1 MTTEVPVA
9 RLRAFSY
16 DIFQAVVLSEVD
28 ATSVT
33 EAMIHAD
40 LRGHGSHGTTRIP
53 IYAERLKAGVV
64 KARPEIR
71 ITRRTPAFLQVD
83 GDNGPGP
90 VVSNAALDA
99 LLEAVKDTGIAAAAI
114 GHSNHNGPGSYYV
127 ERAVRA
133 GCIAVAM
140 TNAPPSM
147 AVFGGR
153 APALGTNPITFGVPV
168 EGEAPILL
176 DMATSV
182 VARGKIVEAAK
193 RGEAIPEGWALDA
206 EGRPTCDARAAEAGV
221 VLPMSGAKGSGLAI
235 MVEVLSGVLSGG
247 RFAHDLGNLYS
258 DFETPQDIGHFMML
272 IDVSGLN
279 VASGAGR
286 LVEALKATALADGFV
301 RILMPGEVEQTRA
314 ASADSIVLPRNVL
327 DDLDVL
333 ARRLGLGSL
342 SEMV

>member
-1 MTTEVPVA
+1 MTQVPLA
-9 RLRAFSY
+9 RLRAFSNG
-16 DIFQAVVLSEVD
+16 IFQAVGLSKAD

-53 IYAERLKAGVV
+53 IYAQRVKAGVV
-64 KARPEIR
+64 KARPDIR

-90 VVSNAALDA
+90 VVSDAALDA
-99 LLEAVKDTGIAAAAI
+99 LLATVRETGVAVAAI

-133 GCIAVAM
+133 GCIAIAM

-168 EGEAPILL
+168 AGDAPILL

-193 RGEAIPEGWALDA
+193 RGETIPEGWGLDA
-206 EGRPTCDARAAEAGV
+206 DGRPTRDSRAAEAGV

-235 MVEVLSGVLSGG
+235 MVEVLAGVLSGG
-247 RFAHDLGNLYS
+247 RFAGDLGNLYS
-258 DFETPQDIGHFMML
+258 DFEMPQDIGHFMML
-272 IDVSGLN
+272 IDVSGTD
-279 VASGAGR
+279 VPSGAGR
-286 LVEALKATALADGFV
+286 LVEALKATALAEGFE
-301 RILMPGEVEQTRA
+301 RILMPGEIEQARA
-314 ASADSIVLPRNVL
+314 ASADGIDLPENVL
-327 DDLDVL
+327 ADLDRL
-333 ARRLGLGSL
+333 ARDLDL
-342 SEMV
+342 SPISETV